1 MSKKK
6 VEINRS
12 PLEPQTI
19 KTIKKHN
26 FGFLFV
32 LFAILVF
39 GALIYFLDDIFAMYE
54 NYVKTGSFFNN
65 GVNTNINTNTNVNV
79 NTNEINNN
87 KTEEPE
93 VKEITY
99 LTLNSDTKVNFDDVS
114 FEDIAYQNS
123 KLNINIVSKVNG
135 VLYLSKR
142 SYFINIYN
150 ENKELLKTVFF
161 FESVN
166 GRYTKTIDIN
176 NAYYYN
182 IVSMNDKDYKYFV
195 LEPDENDRTYL
206 TCSRNQTVIKYTF
219 VDEKLSKIE
228 DKITINNPDDN
239 IKSQYENLKSVYETN
254 NGVTVSI
261 TNDNPYI
268 FVVNVDLT
276 LYNGNVKTYYF
287 DRNAYAR
294 EIKYKLEAMDF
305 TCR

>member
-6 VEINRS
+6 VEINRN

-26 FGFLFV
+26 FGFMFV

-54 NYVKTGSFFNN
+54 NYTKTGSFFNN
-65 GVNTNINTNTNVNV
+65 GVNTNINSNTNS
-79 NTNEINNN
+79 NTVNNN
-87 KTEEPE
+87 KTDEPN

-99 LTLNSDTKVNFDDVS
+99 LALNTDNKVSFDDVS
-114 FEDIAYQNS
+114 FEDISYQDNKITIS
-123 KLNINIVSKVNG
+123 IVSKING
-135 VLYLSKR
+135 IQYLSKK
-142 SYFINIYN
+142 SYFINVYN
-150 ENKELLKTVFF
+150 QNKELLKTVFF
-161 FESVN
+161 FENVS
-166 GRYTKTIDIN
+166 GRSAKTIDIS

-182 IVSMNDKDYKYFV
+182 IVSMTDEDYTYFV

-206 TCSRNQTVIKYTF
+206 TCSKSQTVIKYTF

-228 DKITINNPDDN
+228 DKITVINPDDN
-239 IKSQYENLKSVYETN
+239 TINQYDSLKSVYETN
-254 NGVTVSI
+254 SGVTVSI
-261 TNDNPYI
+261 TNGNPYV

-287 DRNAYAR
+287 DKNAYAR